1 MSLSSFLEQK
11 DVREKFMLEFPL
23 PNLKAQIKPERR
35 VLPLAEN
42 PQLLGIAFDYLL
54 RFYIKYLNPHA
65 TEQEQWVAEAAVD
78 RLKESQ
84 FNHLYEQACL
94 ILNQAKENYAAFQKT
109 GQITDDLLK
118 STLLLGKL
126 DPFVRRRVIDENLQS
141 INSSDLEDLRN
152 LIKAVDVN
160 LFRFPGTITL
170 NPTWGKASR
179 LVGGADGDLIID
191 DLLVDIKTI
200 KDFTLSRKN
209 FNQLMGYYTL
219 SVLNRIKE
227 PSAKELNRLGIY
239 FSRFK
244 FLYEFNVDE
253 VVNPETFQ
261 QFLEWFLKRALSGSP
276 VT

>member
-1 MSLSSFLEQK
+1 MSLSSFLDQK

-23 PNLKAQIKPERR
+23 PNFKAQIKPERR

-42 PQLLGIAFDYLL
+42 PQLLGITFDYLM

-65 TEQEQWVAEAAVD
+65 TEQEQWVAEIAVD

-94 ILNQAKENYAAFQKT
+94 ILNQAKQNYAAFQKT
-109 GQITDDLLK
+109 GQFTDDLLE

-152 LIKAVDVN
+152 LIKAVDPN

-200 KDFTLSRKN
+200 KDFTLSRKT

-219 SVLNRIKE
+219 SVLSRIKE
-227 PSAKELNRLGIY
+227 PSANELKRLGIY

-253 VVNPETFQ
+253 VVNPKTFQ

>member
-1 MSLSSFLEQK
+1 MSLSSFLEHK
-11 DVREKFMLEFPL
+11 DVKVRFQEEFPL
-23 PNLKAQIKPERR
+23 PNFKAQIKPEML

-42 PQLLGIAFDYLL
+42 RQLVGTAFDYLL

-65 TEQEQWVAEAAVD
+65 TEQEQWVAETAVY
-78 RLKESQ
+78 RLKESK

-94 ILNQAKENYAAFQKT
+94 IVNQAKENYAAFQKT
-109 GQITDDLLK
+109 GQFTDDLLE

-152 LIKAVDVN
+152 LIKAVDTN
-160 LFRFPGTITL
+160 LFRFPGIIIL
-170 NPTWGKASR
+170 NPSWGKASR
-179 LVGGADGDLIID
+179 LVGGADGDLIFG

-200 KDFTLSRKN
+200 KDFTLERKT

-219 SVLNRIKE
+219 SVLSRIE
-227 PSAKELNRLGIY
+227 DPSANELNRLGIY
-239 FSRFK
+239 FSRFG
-244 FLYEFNVDE
+244 FIYEFHANE
-253 VVNPETFQ
+253 VVNPQTFPD
-261 QFLEWFLKRALSGSP
+261 FVKWFLKRALSGSP